1 MVGRQGILFV
11 VSAPSGA
18 GKTTLCKQVS
28 LIVPKLQHSISATT
42 RPPRMGEVDG
52 REYYFVTREAFQTL
66 VAQDAFVEWAEVH
79 GHLYG
84 TKREEIH
91 SRIAM
96 GQDVLL
102 DIDTQGAMQIR
113 RQYRNGVFIF
123 ILPPSLAD
131 LLQRLRERQ
140 SDAEQEIQRRM
151 GRAKDEIA
159 DYALYDYV
167 IVNEEFDAALRE
179 LQAII
184 LAERRRTSRVD
195 ADWIREVF
203 GPPRPGTG

>member
-1 MVGRQGILFV
+1 M
-11 VSAPSGA
+11 SN
-18 GKTTLCKQVS
+18 
-28 LIVPKLQHSISATT
+28 LQHSVSVTT
-42 RPPRMGEVDG
+42 RPPRLGEVGG
-52 REYYFVTREAFQTL
+52 RDYYFVAREAFQTL

-91 SRIAM
+91 SRIEM

-113 RQYRNGVFIF
+113 RQFRDGVFIF
-123 ILPPSLAD
+123 ILPPSLED
-131 LLQRLRERQ
+131 LLRRLRGRK

-167 IVNEEFDAALRE
+167 IVNEGFDSALRE
-179 LQAII
+179 LQAVI
-184 LAERRRTSRVD
+184 LAERRRTARVD

>member
-1 MVGRQGILFV
+1 MGRQGILFV

-28 LIVPKLQHSISATT
+28 LVVPNLQHSVSVTT
-42 RPPRMGEVDG
+42 RPPRMGEADG
-52 REYYFVTREAFQTL
+52 RDYYFVTREAFQAQ

-91 SRIAM
+91 SRIKM

-113 RQYRNGVFIF
+113 RQFRDGVFIF
-123 ILPPSLAD
+123 ILPPSLED
-131 LLQRLRERQ
+131 LLRRLRGRK

-167 IVNEEFDAALRE
+167 IVNEGFDSALRE
-179 LQAII
+179 LQAVI
-184 LAERRRTSRVD
+184 LAERRRTARVD

>member
-1 MVGRQGILFV
+1 VGRQGILFV

-28 LIVPKLQHSISATT
+28 LIVSNLQHSVSATT
-42 RPPRMGEVDG
+42 RPPRLGEVNG
-52 REYYFVTREAFQTL
+52 REYYFVTREAFQAL

-113 RQYRNGVFIF
+113 KQYRNGVFIF

-131 LLQRLRERQ
+131 LLQRLRERR
-140 SDAEQEIQRRM
+140 SDAEQEIQRRL

-179 LQAII
+179 LQAVI
-184 LAERRRTSRVD
+184 LAERRRTARVD

>member
-1 MVGRQGILFV
+1 MGRQGILFV

-28 LIVPKLQHSISATT
+28 LIVSNLQHSVSATT
-42 RPPRMGEVDG
+42 RPPRLGEVNG
-52 REYYFVTREAFQTL
+52 RDYYFVTREAFQAL

-91 SRIAM
+91 SRIAL

-113 RQYRNGVFIF
+113 KQYRNGVFIF

-131 LLQRLRERQ
+131 LLQRLRERR
-140 SDAEQEIQRRM
+140 SDAEQEIQRRL

-179 LQAII
+179 LQAVI
-184 LAERRRTSRVD
+184 LAERRRTARVD